1 MGDPIEVGAVRKTQI
16 KMPRLEPLMITS
28 NKTNIGHLEG
38 AAAMGG
44 ICKCVLQCAWGKC
57 LPTLHLRSLNPHLE
71 HEAFDA
77 IFQTEGAR
85 YHYTQGHSQVS
96 SFGFGG
102 SNGHAVIWGA
112 QQGVLD
118 DDQKLI
124 LNRIKKLAAP
134 EVRVVGKDPSEWEF
148 DFPDPVK
155 MVKKGL
161 KYKIELNAEDTKATA
176 QKWELVDDDDDEDE
190 TFEREESNATYHIT
204 GNFNDW
210 ETDRMAEG
218 DVPGLYTITVEAPPS
233 GNVEFRFL
241 RDGEADQVIAPAN
254 NLSSKK
260 TGMIMGPSKGLTNK
274 WLIQAKAGKE
284 VKIELMVKRTVKC
297 IMWMV
302 EKDKA

>member
-1 MGDPIEVGAVRKTQI
+1 
-16 KMPRLEPLMITS
+16 MPRLEPLMLTS

-38 AAAMGG
+38 GAAMGG
-44 ICKCVLQCAWGKC
+44 ICKCVLQCVWGKC
-57 LPTLHLRSLNPHLE
+57 LPTLHLRTLNPHLE

-112 QQGVLD
+112 QQGALD

-124 LNRIKKLAAP
+124 LTRIKKLAAP
-134 EVRVVGKDPSEWEF
+134 EVRVVGKNPNEWEA

-155 MVKKGL
+155 SKKGT
-161 KYKIELNAEDTKATA
+161 KYKIELNQDDPKDKP
-176 QKWELVDDDDDEDE
+176 QKWEVVDDDDDDE
-190 TFEREESNATYHIT
+190 EAFERAESDATYHIT

-218 DVPGLYTITVEAPPS
+218 DVPGLYTVTVEAPAS

-241 RDGEADQVIAPAN
+241 RDGEADQVIAPSN
-254 NLSSKK
+254 NLSTSK
-260 TGMIMGPSKGLTNK
+260 TGKIMGPTKGLTNK

-284 VKIELMVKRTVKC
+284 VKIELFVKRKVKS
-297 IMWMV
+297 IMWLV
-302 EKDKA
+302 EKDAAAIKN